1 MTVPDVTV
9 TRPGG
14 GHAVRREVTV
24 RGIVQGVGFR
34 PFVYALA
41 SELSLAGRV
50 WNTSDGV
57 FAEVQG
63 DPADVASFCARVGTD
78 APPLAAVTDVTW
90 RDLPATAA
98 TGFTIES
105 SRAGAGRTLVPA
117 DVATC
122 PDCHAELTDPAD
134 RRYRHPFISCTACGP
149 RFTIVTGLPYDRPST
164 TMADFPLCPA
174 CAGEY
179 RDPADRR
186 FHAQPIACHDCG
198 PTLSL
203 VTRRGSGTRPT
214 GARRR

>member
-117 DVATC
+117 DV
-122 PDCHAELTDPAD
+122 PDLDERMALKRILRFFSALPDDNQRFEIVKVFSVFPA
-134 RRYRHPFISCTACGP
+134 H
-149 RFTIVTGLPYDRPST
+149 
-164 TMADFPLCPA
+164 
-174 CAGEY
+174 
-179 RDPADRR
+179 
-186 FHAQPIACHDCG
+186 
-198 PTLSL
+198 
-203 VTRRGSGTRPT
+203 
-214 GARRR
+214 